1 MIMNNE
7 EDFSGF
13 WPSAVCNVITFYSYI
28 TLSYSAR
35 ISVHAWIQNSYE
47 GGGAK
52 IVLSAGGGCQ
62 RLIFVILLLRCE
74 FNQFEFLRKE
84 GGVLTHPHMVSS
96 MGLILLLII
105 TSRKETTRRRSKNR
119 YNETIDFS
127 GHEYP
132 TKVDFVYQ
140 RKCTQCYKDHIV
152 CSNRESYLCSVIS
165 LISQQ
170 GVESYLL

>member
-1 MIMNNE
+1 MDPEFIRGRWC
-7 EDFSGF
+7 EDSI
-13 WPSAVCNVITFYSYI
+13 V
-28 TLSYSAR
+28 
-35 ISVHAWIQNSYE
+35 
-47 GGGAK
+47 GGG
-52 IVLSAGGGCQ
+52 GGQ

-96 MGLILLLII
+96 MGLILSIII